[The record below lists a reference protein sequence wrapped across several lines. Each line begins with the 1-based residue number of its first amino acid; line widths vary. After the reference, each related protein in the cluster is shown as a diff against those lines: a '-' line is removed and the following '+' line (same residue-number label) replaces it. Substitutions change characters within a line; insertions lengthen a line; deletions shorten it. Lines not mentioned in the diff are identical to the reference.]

1 MLPHQAIRLFDGK
14 TLAGW
19 TARKPSAVTW
29 RVVDDALEVV
39 AGAGDLHTGLS
50 FTDFQLHLEFW
61 LPHLPWATGQQRA
74 NSGVYLQGKYELQ
87 LLDSSGKEQ
96 PADDDCG
103 ALYKVA
109 APLLNACRPPEQWQS
124 LDVAFRA
131 PRVDLQGTVTRPGSL
146 TVLMNGLCIHHDVP
160 LTAPT
165 KGGLPLPPGD
175 PGPILLQ
182 DHGDAVR
189 FRDLW
194 VLPLSLDNV

>member
-1 MLPHQAIRLFDGK
+1 MLSRQAIRLFDGK
-14 TLAGW
+14 SLAGW
-19 TARKPSAVTW
+19 TPRKGGPATW
-29 RVVDDALEVV
+29 RVVDGALEVV
-39 AGAGDLHTGLS
+39 PGAGDLHTEQS

-87 LLDSSGKEQ
+87 LLDSSGKEH

-109 APLLNACRPPEQWQS
+109 APLRNACRPPEQWQT
-124 LDVAFRA
+124 LEVAFRA
-131 PRVDLQGTVTRPGSL
+131 PRVDTHGTVTRPGSL
-146 TVLMNGLCIHHDVP
+146 TVLMNGVCIHHDVP

-165 KGGLPLPPGD
+165 RGGLPLPLD
-175 PGPILLQ
+175 APGPILLQ
-182 DHGDAVR
+182 DHGDPVR

-194 VLPLSLDNV
+194 LLPLSL